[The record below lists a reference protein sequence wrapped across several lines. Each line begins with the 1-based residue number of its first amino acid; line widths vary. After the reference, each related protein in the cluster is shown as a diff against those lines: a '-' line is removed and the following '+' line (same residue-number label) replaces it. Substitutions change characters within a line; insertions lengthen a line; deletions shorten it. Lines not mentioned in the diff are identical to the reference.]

1 MSGRLRAMPDLA
13 KNSDILVAHN
23 AIPDDA
29 TGVAAL
35 LHMTPSYIG
44 SMAKEASVKNL
55 LLTHLMKRSISIKP
69 QTMQLIG
76 KKYKGNVIFPK
87 DLDSFNP

>member
-44 SMAKEASVKNL
+44 SMAKEASVKKFI
-55 LLTHLMKRSISIKP
+55 THPFNETQHFNKTSNNATNR
-69 QTMQLIG
+69 
-76 KKYKGNVIFPK
+76 KKIQR
-87 DLDSFNP
+87 